1 MSSQKLLDMIEN
13 LTPEMQQAIT
23 NIVNFLYH
31 QTKLPENLSI
41 YDLQK
46 PRKGI
51 ADAGFALGDEF
62 DNFSTKELPEVVK
75 EDMAIFEE
83 GGEEA
88 DEKLLEGHPIF
99 KMPKPEDNPSTQ
111 LLFDFAKCAKLDLK
125 VWNPQERL
133 KKLPYARVKKEEIM
147 QLEKD
152 NPAVFSALIR
162 KYNVKETNK
171 VKYYKLA
178 LYVLDMYK

>member
-23 NIVNFLYH
+23 NIVDFLYH

-75 EDMAIFEE
+75 EDMTIFEE

-99 KMPKPEDNPSTQ
+99 KMPVVTEEVHPQ
-111 LLFDFAKCAKLDLK
+111 LLSDFAIAAKLNKK
-125 VWNPQERL
+125 VWTPAER
-133 KKLPYARVKKEEIM
+133 KKYLPYARAKKDELM

>member
-1 MSSQKLLDMIEN
+1 MSSQKLLDMFEN

-23 NIVNFLYH
+23 NIVDFLYH

-51 ADAGFALGDEF
+51 ADAGFALGNEF
-62 DNFSTKELPEVVK
+62 DNFSNKELPEVVK

-83 GGEEA
+83 DNAIA
-88 DEKLLEGHPIF
+88 DEKLLEGHKIF
-99 KMPKPEDNPSTQ
+99 EMPTPEENPNPQ
-111 LLFDFAKCAKLDLK
+111 LLYDFAKIAKLDLK
-125 VWNPQERL
+125 VWNPQERMAH
-133 KKLPYARVKKEEIM
+133 LPYARIKKDELM
-147 QLEKD
+147 QLESD
-152 NPAVFSALIR
+152 NPAVFSALLR

-178 LYVLDMYK
+178 LLVLNLYK